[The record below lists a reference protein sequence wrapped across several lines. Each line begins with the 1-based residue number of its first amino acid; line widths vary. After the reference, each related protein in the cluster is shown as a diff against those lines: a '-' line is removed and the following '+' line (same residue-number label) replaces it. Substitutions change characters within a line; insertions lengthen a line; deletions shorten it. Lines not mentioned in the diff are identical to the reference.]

1 MNFVHCA
8 IGRGGD
14 YMTKKEQSETNA
26 VRCNLGL
33 DLPNLE
39 ELYIHWVI
47 QGCPNREKIREIRDS
62 LPVSLSLYESLLP
75 YFNSLRDEPL
85 VKKENEA
92 SKEERSIDYEKRT
105 RSIVVTSDW
114 HLPFQDREALK
125 VFFNFLYEYQPDELI
140 LNGNINDM
148 TSFSSHPRLRELA
161 NVFRD
166 GKTERENW
174 FEVAQLLRQILP
186 SSKIVYIGSQCH
198 EGWLDNWV
206 QQSPILSEDY
216 ENYSIQGWLKLA
228 DFLID
233 YEPEVYD
240 VLGNKEL
247 LITHGTVAR
256 SKGGNSAYATME
268 QEGTSIIQGHTH
280 RLAQVYKTTSIGE
293 TVAIESGCFCD
304 RTPWYHLKGRRLM
317 MDWQQGFVLVN
328 TKGNS
333 FSTQCVPI
341 IRDSHD
347 KPYFWI
353 GKELYK

>member
-1 MNFVHCA
+1 MNFVH
-8 IGRGGD
+8 
-14 YMTKKEQSETNA
+14 YA
-26 VRCNLGL
+26 VRLGGEYMINIPKF
-33 DLPNLE
+33 D
-39 ELYIHWVI
+39 ELYIHWVSN
-47 QGCPNREKIREIRDS
+47 GCPNREKIREMRDS
-62 LPVSLSLYESLLP
+62 LPISLSLYEGLLP
-75 YFNSLRDEPL
+75 YFNSLKDEPL

-92 SKEERSIDYEKRT
+92 SKEERSIDSTSKRSLLDHEEKT

-186 SSKIVYIGSQCH
+186 TSKIVYIGSQCH

-280 RLAQVYKTTSIGE
+280 RLAQVYKTTSVGE
-293 TVAIESGCFCD
+293 TVAIESGCFCS
-304 RTPWYHLKGRRLM
+304 RQPWYHLKGRRLM

-341 IRDSHD
+341 IRNDRD

>member
-1 MNFVHCA
+1 MINIPKF
-8 IGRGGD
+8 D
-14 YMTKKEQSETNA
+14 
-26 VRCNLGL
+26 
-33 DLPNLE
+33 
-39 ELYIHWVI
+39 ELYIYWVT

-75 YFNSLRDEPL
+75 YFNSLKDEPL

-92 SKEERSIDYEKRT
+92 KKDDGSIKTVDKRSLLDQEEDART
-105 RSIVVTSDW
+105 IVVTSDW

-125 VFFNFLYEYQPDELI
+125 LFLNFLYEYQPDELI

-148 TSFSSHPRLRELA
+148 TSFSTHPRLRELA

-186 SSKIVYIGSQCH
+186 NSKIVYIGSQCH

-206 QQSPILSEDY
+206 QQSPILVDDY
-216 ENYSIQGWLKLA
+216 NYSLPGWLRL
-228 DFLID
+228 DDYGIE

-240 VLGNKEL
+240 VIGNKQL
-247 LITHGTVAR
+247 LVTHGTVAR

-268 QEGTSIIQGHTH
+268 SEGTSVIVGHTH
-280 RLAQVYKTTSIGE
+280 RLAQVFKTTSIGE
-293 TVAIESGCFCD
+293 TVAVECGCLCN
-304 RTPWYHLKGRRLM
+304 RQPWYHLKGRRLM

-341 IRDSHD
+341 IRNDKD

>member
-8 IGRGGD
+8 VGRGGD

-33 DLPNLE
+33 GLPNLE

-47 QGCPNREKIREIRDS
+47 QGCPNREKIREIRDR
-62 LPVSLSLYESLLP
+62 LPVSLSLYEGLLP
-75 YFNSLRDEPL
+75 YFNSLKDKPL
-85 VKKENEA
+85 VKKEDEA

-206 QQSPILSEDY
+206 QQSPILVDDYNYSLPGWLRLEDY
-216 ENYSIQGWLKLA
+216 SIE
-228 DFLID
+228 
-233 YEPEVYD
+233 YVPEVYD
-240 VLGNKEL
+240 VIGNKQL

-256 SKGGNSAYATME
+256 NKGGNSAYATME

>member
-1 MNFVHCA
+1 MN
-8 IGRGGD
+8 R
-14 YMTKKEQSETNA
+14 EQKETNV

-33 DLPNLE
+33 GLPNIE
-39 ELYIHWVI
+39 QLYIYWANN
-47 QGCPNREKIREIRDS
+47 GCPNREKIREIRDS
-62 LPVSLSLYESLLP
+62 LPVSLSLFEGLLP
-75 YFNSLRDEPL
+75 YFNSLKDEPL

-92 SKEERSIDYEKRT
+92 KKDERSIDNISKRSLLDHGERS

-125 VFFNFLYEYQPDELI
+125 LFLNFLYEYQPDELI

-174 FEVAQLLRQILP
+174 FEVAHLLRQILP
-186 SSKIVYIGSQCH
+186 NSKIVYVGSQCH

-216 ENYSIQGWLKLA
+216 ENYSLQGWLKLA

-240 VLGNKEL
+240 VMGNKEL

-280 RLAQVYKTTSIGE
+280 RLAQVFKTTSIGE
-293 TVAIESGCFCD
+293 TVAVECGCLCN
-304 RTPWYHLKGRRLM
+304 RQPWYHLKGRRLM

-341 IRDSHD
+341 IRDGND